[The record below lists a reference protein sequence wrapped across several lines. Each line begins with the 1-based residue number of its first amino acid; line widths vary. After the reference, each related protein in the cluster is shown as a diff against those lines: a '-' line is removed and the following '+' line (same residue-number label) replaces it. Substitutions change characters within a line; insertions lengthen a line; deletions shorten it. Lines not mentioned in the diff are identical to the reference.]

1 MRLILRIFA
10 VVLLAATALRG
21 GPLKENYRFSE
32 RGQMQEFTV
41 SHDEVHRG
49 GALERFHAALRSVA
63 EVRAAAGKGDLI
75 LYPKTGPRDA
85 STRRYVTRQVAVRLA
100 AGFDIGPVAT
110 FSHTTLVRSM
120 GKTQRWYVLDTG
132 PAPGS
137 ALEAAE
143 DIRRFP
149 GVLAVEPQLARQ
161 QVRRSTIPTDPL
173 FGRQWHLRNTGQ
185 SGGLAGIDID
195 VVDVWDRFRGN
206 GVTIGIVDDGLEH
219 SHPDLS
225 QNYSAALSYDFNFH
239 DADPEPPRFDF
250 DDHGTACAGVAAAR
264 GFNSRGVVGAAF
276 EATIAGLRLI
286 SLPTSDA
293 QEADAFVFRND
304 AIFIKSNSWGPTDNA
319 KILAGAGPLARAALE
334 DAVAD
339 GRNGHGTIFVWAC
352 GNGGEVGDNANYDGY
367 ANQPQALAVGA
378 LTNTGQLASY
388 SEQGANV
395 VIVAPSSGGTLDITT
410 VDRKGDDGYNFN
422 GNTFDPVGD
431 RDYTGEFGGTSSSA
445 PLVAGAMAL
454 ILQANPQLGWRDV
467 REILIRTARKVVPS
481 DPDWVNNGAG
491 FHFNHKFGA
500 GLIDVKAAVALAE
513 TWQNLGP
520 RISASREVK
529 LGAQIIPDNNPAG
542 VVNTFTFSESELRV
556 EHASVTV
563 DIRHSRRGQVRIEL
577 ESPAGTKSVL
587 APGRT
592 RDIGKNFMSWT
603 FTSVH
608 HWGEN
613 AAGTW
618 KVRVIDTAAKTVGTI
633 VSLKVDLAGSSF
645 PLPIIPDGAILVT
658 EENTDKSYN
667 PGELV
672 TVNFGLKN
680 MTANPIDNVVATLGE
695 EGGVLSPS
703 GPQNYGSLAPGQT
716 VSRPFT
722 FTVGVWIGENMRPA
736 LALTGSVDKLGRAL
750 FKLPVGRHPPQP
762 LRFVSNSV
770 ITIPG
775 TGTSGPASQYPSFFT
790 LYPFGLPRGTVPI
803 VTKVTA
809 TLHGFTHGRSE
820 DVDVVLVAASSGQ
833 SVTLMSDAGMGPVHN
848 IDLTFDDDA
857 AQAVSSGPLT
867 SGTYRPKN
875 LGARIDPMPGG
886 PRPPFGTTLSVF
898 DGLVP
903 LDQWLLYIRDDQ
915 ANGVGV
921 LAGWELTI
929 DYAY

>member
-1 MRLILRIFA
+1 MRLSLRIFA
-10 VVLLAATALRG
+10 VVFLAASALYG
-21 GPLKENYRFSE
+21 GPLKETYRFSE
-32 RGQMQEFTV
+32 RGQWQDFV
-41 SHDEVHRG
+41 VARNEVHRG
-49 GALERFHAALRSVA
+49 GALERFHVALRSVA
-63 EVRAAAGKGDLI
+63 EVQAAAGKGDLI
-75 LYPKTGPRDA
+75 LYPRTGPHDA

-100 AGFDIGPVAT
+100 PGFDIGPVAT
-110 FSHTTLVRSM
+110 FSHTTLARSM
-120 GKTQRWYVLDTG
+120 GKTQRWYVLETG
-132 PAPGS
+132 PQAGS

-143 DIRRFP
+143 TIKRFP

-185 SGGLAGIDID
+185 GGGVAGLDID
-195 VVDVWDRFRGN
+195 VVDVWDRFRGS
-206 GVTIGIVDDGLEH
+206 GVTVGIVDDGLEH

-225 QNYSAALSYDFNFH
+225 QNYSAALSYDFNYR
-239 DADPEPPRFDF
+239 DAEPEPPRFNF
-250 DDHGTACAGVAAAR
+250 DDHGTSCAGVVAAR
-264 GFNSRGVVGAAF
+264 GFNSRGVVGAAY
-276 EATIAGLRLI
+276 EATLAGLRLI

-293 QEADAFVFRND
+293 QEADAFVFRSD
-304 AIFIKSNSWGPTDNA
+304 AIAIKSNSWGPTDNA
-319 KILAGAGPLARAALE
+319 KTLAGAGPLARAALE

-339 GRNGHGTIFVWAC
+339 GRGGRGTIFVWAC

-378 LTNTGQLASY
+378 VTNTGQLASY

-395 VIVAPSSGGTLDITT
+395 VVVAPSSGGTLDITT

-445 PLVAGAMAL
+445 PLVAGSIAL

-481 DPDWVNNGAG
+481 DPDWVTNGAG

-513 TWQNLGP
+513 TWQSLGP
-520 RISASREVK
+520 RITASREVK

-542 VVNTFTFSESELRV
+542 IVNTFTFTESELRV

-563 DIRHSRRGQVRIEL
+563 DIRHPRRGQVRIEL

-587 APGRT
+587 ASGRT
-592 RDIGKNFMSWT
+592 RDIGKNFSSWT

-613 AAGTW
+613 AVGTW
-618 KVRVIDTAAKTVGTI
+618 KVRVIDTGAKSVGTI

-645 PLPIIPDGAILVT
+645 PLPIIPDGATLAA
-658 EENTDKSYN
+658 EQNSDRSYN
-667 PGELV
+667 PEEQV
-672 TVNFGLKN
+672 TVDFALKN
-680 MTANPIDNVVATLGE
+680 MTADAIDNVMATLGE

-703 GPQNYGSLAPGQT
+703 GPQNYGTIAAGQT

-722 FTVGVWIGENMRPA
+722 FTVGAGIGENMRPA
-736 LALTGSVDKLGRAL
+736 LTLDGSLDKLGRAL

-762 LRFVSNSV
+762 LRLVSNSV
-770 ITIPG
+770 MTIPAV
-775 TGTSGPASQYPSFFT
+775 GTSGAASPYPSFFT
-790 LYPFGLPRGTVPI
+790 LYPFGIERGSVPI
-803 VTKVTA
+803 VTKVTV
-809 TLHGFTHGRSE
+809 TLRGFTHGRTE
-820 DVDVVLVAASSGQ
+820 DVDIVLAAASSGRT
-833 SVTLMSDAGMGPVHN
+833 VTLMSDAGMGPVHN
-848 IDLTFDDDA
+848 VDLTFDDDA
-857 AQAVSSGPLT
+857 DQAISTGPLT
-867 SGTYRPKN
+867 SGVYRPKN
-875 LGARIDPMPGG
+875 LGARIDPMPSG

-898 DGLVP
+898 NGLVP

-915 ANGVGV
+915 SNGVGV
-921 LAGWELTI
+921 LAGWEMTI